1 MVVCDNPSRSAACQ
15 NSQTSSSGTNNHV
28 TFTVTIIAFLPS
40 SFCKVS
46 LFEKHNEQIVFF
58 KKLNQL
64 LSFVGGDDVKI
75 WQRCHHQNC
84 FMFFHENSH
93 EVDQPQHAHSS
104 EVRLGV
110 VSLESNVPPLF
121 GDPGLQLDGRHQQLP
136 QLWRKIILNYTSEVQ
151 QYS

>member
-1 MVVCDNPSRSAACQ
+1 
-15 NSQTSSSGTNNHV
+15 
-28 TFTVTIIAFLPS
+28 
-40 SFCKVS
+40 
-46 LFEKHNEQIVFF
+46 
-58 KKLNQL
+58 
-64 LSFVGGDDVKI
+64 
-75 WQRCHHQNC
+75 
-84 FMFFHENSH
+84 MFFHENSH

-136 QLWRKIILNYTSEVQ
+136 QLCREIILNYTSEVQ